1 MRTRSKQEW
10 IAALEEATVPCG
22 PINNM
27 KEVFEDPQVRHRELR
42 VDIPHS
48 SGGTAPVVASPMRL
62 SATPVE
68 YRIAPPLLGEHND
81 EIYRGLLGKS
91 AAELARLKSA
101 GIV

>member
-1 MRTRSKQEW
+1 
-10 IAALEEATVPCG
+10 
-22 PINNM
+22 
-27 KEVFEDPQVRHRELR
+27 LR

-62 SATPVE
+62 SKTPVE
-68 YRIAPPLLGEHND
+68 YRIAPPLLGEHNE